1 MVKGWQ
7 ELAKV
12 AAHWV
17 LPPGILALLRSHLM
31 VKSLTP
37 EERAILRKNRTLNNR
52 HAGERCFILATGPS
66 IKQQDLKLLRG
77 ETCIALSNFFVH
89 QDYSVIKPRY
99 YCVAGYHQSISKTAW
114 TEWFGEMA
122 TATDSAVMFFSL
134 NDRKDIERS
143 GLFSR
148 RAIHYLQYANWSKI
162 SGRKVDITRSVP
174 SPQSV
179 TIMALEVAL
188 YMGFKNIYLL
198 GCDHDWLL
206 HLDTSKHFY
215 EENQHALVRA
225 GYDEWAGAD
234 IELQC
239 QCYIRLWQQYK
250 ELGRIARGK
259 SICIYNATAGGILDV
274 FPRVPYESLFEE

>member
-1 MVKGWQ
+1 MKGWQ
-7 ELAKV
+7 ELTKL

-17 LPPGILALLRSHLM
+17 LPPGILAFLRSHLM
-31 VKSLTP
+31 VKSLTQ
-37 EERAILRKNRTLNNR
+37 EERAILRKNRALNNR

-66 IKQQDLKLLRG
+66 IKKQDLKLLRG

-89 QDYSVIKPRY
+89 QDYRVIKPSY
-99 YCVAGYHQSISKTAW
+99 YCVAGYHQPISKTAW
-114 TEWFGEMA
+114 TEWLGEMA
-122 TATDSAVMFFSL
+122 SATDNAIMFFSL
-134 NDRKDIERS
+134 SDREDIERN

-148 RAIHYLQYANWSKI
+148 REIHYLQYANWSKI
-162 SGRKVDITRSVP
+162 SGGELDISRSVP

-198 GCDHDWLL
+198 GCDHDWML
-206 HLDTSKHFY
+206 HLDTSQHFY

-225 GYDEWAGAD
+225 GYDEWAGVD
-234 IELQC
+234 LELQC
-239 QCYIRLWQQYK
+239 QSYVLLWQQYK

-259 SICIYNATAGGILDV
+259 SIYIFNATAGGLLDV
-274 FPRVPYESLFEE
+274 FPRVRYESLFEE